1 MALMVLLQGVAWPLV
16 CLIVMSVQ
24 FLVAC
29 GLRRRIRRLQQYE
42 DWYYQ
47 MYDQLSASLPS
58 SNRLSVKPLP
68 CRKVAW

>member
-1 MALMVLLQGVAWPLV
+1 MALMALLQGVAWPLV
-16 CLIVMSVQ
+16 CLMVMAVQ
-24 FLVAC
+24 FLVTC

-58 SNRLSVKPLP
+58 SNRLFMKPLP
-68 CRKVAW
+68 RR